1 MRRTDARKRV
11 IVSLVGSLLFL
22 VLIVVLSFTLGEKGL
37 ETDNTVKNL
46 APSGKFLFG
55 TDSLGRDMLTRTVKG
70 LRFSLYVG
78 IIGATI
84 GVAIA
89 LLLGVLAA
97 VSSKKTDTIIMWA
110 VDMFIGMPHLIF
122 MILVSFAV
130 GKGAAGVIVATA
142 ITHWPA
148 LARVIRNEV
157 NNVRNAEFI
166 LVSRNAGKSS
176 WFIIRKHIFP
186 LIFPQIFI
194 GFVLLFPHVILHEA
208 SMTFLGF
215 GLSAQQP
222 SIGIILS
229 EAAKYISLGNW
240 WPVVLPGLALILLVK
255 CFDNIGESLRILH
268 NPLTRYQ

>member
-1 MRRTDARKRV
+1 MKRDARKKV
-11 IVSLVGSLLFL
+11 IASLLFSLL
-22 VLIVVLSFTLGEKGL
+22 VIGLIVVLNYTLGEKGL
-37 ETDNTVKNL
+37 ETNHSMKNL
-46 APSGKFLFG
+46 PPSAMYLFG

-89 LLLGVLAA
+89 LLLGILAA
-97 VSSKKTDTIIMWA
+97 VGSKKTDLAIMWV

-130 GKGAAGVIVATA
+130 GKGASGVIIATA
-142 ITHWPA
+142 ITHWPS

-157 NNVRNAEFI
+157 SNVRNMEYI
-166 LVSRNAGKSS
+166 LLSRSAGKSK
-176 WFIIRKHIFP
+176 WFIVRKHILP
-186 LIFPQIFI
+186 IIFPQVFI

-229 EAAKYISLGNW
+229 EATKHISLGNW
-240 WPVVLPGLALILLVK
+240 WPVVLPGLALILLVR
-255 CFDNIGESLRILH
+255 CFDNIGESLRILL
-268 NPLTRYQ
+268 NPHTRYQ

>member
-11 IVSLVGSLLFL
+11 IVSLVVSLLFL